1 MENLIF
7 LLIGKMLNVVC
18 KRGSEYLVIQLLVYG
33 LKKYIKRS
41 RYYTRARCNI

>member
-1 MENLIF
+1 MKNLIF

-18 KRGSEYLVIQLLVYG
+18 ERGGKYLGIQLLVHG

-41 RYYTRARCNI
+41 RYCIRARCNI